1 MKKKGYKQ
9 MQRKM
14 LREMSGYVQ
23 QVQHEIR
30 QRILAEGKAELAQ
43 REAENYRKRIRE
55 IGMNMEI
62 IDPGTGTVKCVE
74 WTMNPQAW
82 GNYVMLT
89 PDMDEIPQ
97 EALDDVK
104 DELARSAVESAAR
117 NELIQYIIK
126 GKNEM
131 DPLHQ
136 FTTIAGKIYIVPWEQ
151 MPHKET
157 IKLRQLIDDALA
169 EEEKP

>member
-1 MKKKGYKQ
+1 

-14 LREMSGYVQ
+14 LREVNKYARMARL
-23 QVQHEIR
+23 ENR
-30 QRILAEGKAELAQ
+30 LRILAEGKAELAQ

-62 IDPGTGTVKCVE
+62 IDPGPGTVKCVE

-97 EALDDVK
+97 EAPDDVK

-136 FTTIAGKIYIVPWEQ
+136 FATIGGKIYIVPWEQ
-151 MPHKET
+151 MPHRKT

>member
-14 LREMSGYVQ
+14 LREITGYAHQ
-23 QVQHEIR
+23 MQHEIR

-62 IDPGTGTVKCVE
+62 IDPGPGTVRCVK

-82 GNYVMLT
+82 GQYVALT
-89 PDMDEIPQ
+89 PNMDEIPQ

-104 DELARSAVESAAR
+104 FELARTIAEGAAR
-117 NELIQYIIK
+117 NELIQYIK

-131 DPLHQ
+131 DPLNQ
-136 FTTIAGKIYIVPWEQ
+136 FATIGGKIYIVPWEQ
-151 MPHKET
+151 MPHRET